1 MKLGFSRWCP
11 QGLRG
16 TDRTTIKDPSAEAPR
31 SAWDHGPVSVGT
43 GLHCPFSE
51 CVLRGYWN
59 YQLCFDPI
67 ARVPSSTTCPIGWRN
82 SPGELICCAGSGAGG
97 RLDVRGGFVTSPF
110 SDGTV
115 PTFDAPPMPV
125 SPHGELTRLRSERA
139 QWERRA
145 AVAADAVAELDTA
158 LLTLNRAVKGN
169 YFGDCVEGLGV
180 YEGLRR
186 AISSL
191 SDEISSRSDRANRL
205 ASQCRLAASEIES
218 ADTEGAAGF

>member
-1 MKLGFSRWCP
+1 MFRSDRSCALVHNMSDRLAKFARRASL
-11 QGLRG
+11 LRG
-16 TDRTTIKDPSAEAPR
+16 VGRRWAP
-31 SAWDHGPVSVGT
+31 
-43 GLHCPFSE
+43 
-51 CVLRGYWN
+51 
-59 YQLCFDPI
+59 
-67 ARVPSSTTCPIGWRN
+67 
-82 SPGELICCAGSGAGG
+82 G
-97 RLDVRGGFVTSPF
+97 RKGGFVTSPF

-115 PTFDAPPMPV
+115 PTIDAPPMPV